1 MGRTQ
6 DWSLSADALV
16 EQAQVDGLGRRL
28 TWRYR
33 TVDLRHNDRPIDPAW
48 GSRYCGGAWD
58 PRCADPLL
66 EIGAVRDVM
75 GRIGSLTWRHGHPV
89 FDGDGDLDLSHDPA
103 QPWRGFAYD
112 GQGQLARE
120 WIHSGQSG
128 IADTTALVNH
138 HLTGADVAAIGQAS
152 GAVAWD
158 WVREPGVAGLVSI
171 ESPGQASR
179 WATTQARLPG
189 HKLTE
194 VAVDGVTHGIDHDD
208 GGRMTAGA
216 GWEGRYGPEDRLVT
230 AWRTDT
236 GEQEIYLYDALGRLT
251 VILDG
256 DGDMK
261 EGFVHDGA
269 HKVAAFDGEGSPKWE
284 AVWGPGLNRLLEVRD
299 LSGASPV
306 AQVPLLDHRR
316 SVVGV
321 WDGAQERVTAL
332 AEYDAKGRPTVLDP
346 HGEATCEE
354 AGTTTVC
361 AGPAGLP
368 FGWKGM
374 WRSEVT
380 GLVQMRARWYDPSL
394 GEFTSPDPLL
404 YIDSN
409 NPYAYA
415 AFDPV
420 NKWDPSGLALHDA
433 AQDRDELSQESDYG
447 VYLVDRQSALP
458 GWGMGGGG
466 GGGRVTLR
474 PPPAPPTRPGMGT
487 ADTAVA
493 LGGAAA
499 LGGVAGYTA
508 PLWQRVLEDNLQVPL
523 IPPSQAREDL
533 PGTVPGHG
541 TPTLPMDPMAPV
553 VTTPSSGPQPIS
565 PEQTHLPPRT
575 AEVPGLPIILQSE
588 FGNLKT
594 LSPGRLRDLGVDAE
608 EFKKG
613 EVGARGGEYNIAYD
627 TSTREVFLVPA
638 RKGGSVVETGS
649 HLDELPGIA
658 PLE

>member
-1 MGRTQ
+1 
-6 DWSLSADALV
+6 
-16 EQAQVDGLGRRL
+16 
-28 TWRYR
+28 
-33 TVDLRHNDRPIDPAW
+33 
-48 GSRYCGGAWD
+48 
-58 PRCADPLL
+58 
-66 EIGAVRDVM
+66 M

-120 WIHSGQSG
+120 WIHDGQSG

-138 HLTGADVAAIGQAS
+138 HLSEADVAAIGQAS

-171 ESPGQASR
+171 ESPGQPSR

-256 DGDMK
+256 DGEVK
-261 EGFVHDGA
+261 EGFAHDGA

-299 LSGASPV
+299 PSGASPV
-306 AQVPLLDHRR
+306 TKVPLLDHRR
-316 SVVGV
+316 SVVAV
-321 WDGAQERVTAL
+321 WDGAEERVTAL
-332 AEYDAKGRPTVLDP
+332 ASYDAKGRPTVLDP

-420 NKWDPSGLALHDA
+420 NRWDPSGLDSQSA
-433 AQDRDELSQESDYG
+433 ARDRDEAGHVKAPAERS
-447 VYLVDRQSALP
+447 
-458 GWGMGGGG
+458 
-466 GGGRVTLR
+466 LR
-474 PPPAPPTRPGMGT
+474 AGPMYASNELDEVEARPGLLQRMR
-487 ADTAVA
+487 DAVQNFKEERQRRVGDEVGKS
-493 LGGAAA
+493 LRGVHEKLVRGEREIPGG
-499 LGGVAGYTA
+499 
-508 PLWQRVLEDNLQVPL
+508 D
-523 IPPSQAREDL
+523 D
-533 PGTVPGHG
+533 
-541 TPTLPMDPMAPV
+541 
-553 VTTPSSGPQPIS
+553 
-565 PEQTHLPPRT
+565 RT
-575 AEVPGLPIILQSE
+575 YY
-588 FGNLKT
+588 
-594 LSPGRLRDLGVDAE
+594 VDAE
-608 EFKKG
+608 EFGQELG
-613 EVGARGGEYNIAYD
+613 EGVTELTFEAAQITVETAATSGALGWFARLRLRGLLFERQALAAAGLRENKTAVTGRTSRGVVGRSVPDSLTGGITEVKDRRVVAYTRQLQIQADAALDRGVPFNLIVSPRTRHVTRNVEEAVDMTGGSIRVYNPETSTLTPWTRGGM
-627 TSTREVFLVPA
+627 
-638 RKGGSVVETGS
+638 
-649 HLDELPGIA
+649 
-658 PLE
+658 